1 MVTSNNKKVADNN
14 CMFSVLKLKNVG
26 KNTTVGHSKNYQ
38 LTAISLG
45 QFQTGKDK
53 FSYWVHH

>member
-53 FSYWVHH
+53 FSY